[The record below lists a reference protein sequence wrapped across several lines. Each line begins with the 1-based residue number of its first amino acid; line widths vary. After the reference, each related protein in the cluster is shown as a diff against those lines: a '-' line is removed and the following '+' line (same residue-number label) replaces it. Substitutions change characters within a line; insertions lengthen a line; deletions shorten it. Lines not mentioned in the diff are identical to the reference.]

1 MKTLDQIAIEH
12 QTDKATVFTRT
23 YAKPKGFTVHYE
35 KLFSPLRF
43 DKMNVLEIGVAGGE
57 SIRMWL
63 DYFECA
69 DVYGVDIVERTN
81 PWNTPDVQCHPRYR
95 FLQGNQS
102 DKTMWEC
109 LKAIWGTQFHIII
122 DDGSHC
128 NDDIITTYGAMW
140 ETIVPGGYFCVE
152 DLGAG
157 YTPGSVHVKPG
168 FPPHAQ
174 WLHAFVDLLMTSP
187 GGIDSIYFAPELA
200 IIRKRA

>member
-1 MKTLDQIAIEH
+1 MKTLDEIAIEH

-23 YAKPKGFTVHYE
+23 YAKPKGFTIHYE
-35 KLFSPLRF
+35 RFFAPLRF
-43 DKMNVLEIGVAGGE
+43 DKLNILEIGVAGGE
-57 SIRMWL
+57 SIQMWL

-69 DVYGVDIVERTN
+69 SVYGVDIVEKTN
-81 PWNTPDVQCHPRYR
+81 PWNDPATSPNPRYR
-95 FLQGNQS
+95 FLQGSQS

-109 LKAIWGTQFHIII
+109 LKAVWGTRWDIVI

-128 NDDIITTYGAMW
+128 NDDMITAYGCMW
-140 ETIVPGGYFCVE
+140 DCIVPGGYYAIE

-174 WLHAFVDLLMTSP
+174 WLHAFVDVLMTSP
-187 GGIDSIYFAPELA
+187 GGIDSAYFANELV
-200 IIRKRA
+200 ILRKRG